1 MLNIKTVKNPLVTDT
16 EKDGYCFR
24 STCSQSLSTDK
35 LAAEMADYNSSF
47 TQADNIGMLNVLNT
61 VVTKYLA
68 KGYSIEF
75 PFGNLRPNV
84 TGTCASI
91 QDGFSLGS
99 GNHQL
104 SFLFNADDETAKK
117 VRSTLEYRQLPPDIT
132 GESKIYRA
140 TVLQS
145 DASESADLSATA
157 GKTLRLHG
165 RNLTF
170 DIADSAQGVFLENES
185 GLSRMATYS
194 RRGSNIVDAIIPAN
208 LTAGNYSI
216 SIVTKPG
223 KTYFTANID
232 AEITITA
239 S

>member
-1 MLNIKTVKNPLVTDT
+1 MLNIKIVKNPLVADS

-24 STCSQSLSTDK
+24 STCSQSLSTNK

-91 QDGFSLGS
+91 QDKFSLGN

-104 SFLFNADDETAKK
+104 SFLFSADDETTKT
-117 VRSTLEYRQLPPDIT
+117 VRALLEYKQLPPDST
-132 GESKIYRA
+132 GEAKIYRA
-140 TVLQS
+140 TILQS
-145 DASESADLSATA
+145 DASESANLSVTA
-157 GKTLRLHG
+157 GNTLRLHG

-170 DIADSAQGVFLENES
+170 DITDNAQGVFLENES
-185 GLSRMATYS
+185 GLTRMATYS
-194 RRGSNIVDAIIPAN
+194 RRGSNIVDAVLPAN
-208 LTAGNYSI
+208 LAAGSYSI

-232 AEITITA
+232 TEITV